1 MKDEIKY
8 KTAGDNTVTWKKLP
22 YDPQHQYRSGKYEC
36 GGCGE
41 DKHGNHVD
49 ADKHAQNC
57 RAL

>member
-1 MKDEIKY
+1 MKDTIRY
-8 KTAGDNTVTWKKLP
+8 RTAGGNAVTWKKLP
-22 YDPQHQYRSGKYEC
+22 YDPQWPYRSGQYEC

-41 DKHGNHVD
+41 EKTGDHTD